1 MNENKICFII
11 CVNDDLFFEE
21 CVRYIQRLEVP
32 EGMEAEIMEI
42 REASSMT
49 SGYNEGMYSSDAK
62 YKVYMH
68 QDVFLLNKYFIYDI
82 VSIFKN
88 NADIG
93 MIGLV
98 GVRNMPE
105 SGIMWLGDRVP
116 EYYAV
121 EKDREEYR
129 SDREKGGLWEVEA
142 VDGLLMAMQYDIPWR
157 EDLFDGWD
165 FYDMSQSF
173 EVRKRGYRIVV
184 PVHKFFWHQHDDK
197 PVLSLW
203 NYNKYRKIF
212 LEEYMGRKI

>member
-1 MNENKICFII
+1 MDENKICFII

-49 SGYNEGMYSSDAK
+49 SGYNEGMYSSNAK

-68 QDVFLLNKYFIYDI
+68 QDVFLLNQYFIYDI

-184 PVHKFFWHQHDDK
+184 PVHKFFWYQHDDK